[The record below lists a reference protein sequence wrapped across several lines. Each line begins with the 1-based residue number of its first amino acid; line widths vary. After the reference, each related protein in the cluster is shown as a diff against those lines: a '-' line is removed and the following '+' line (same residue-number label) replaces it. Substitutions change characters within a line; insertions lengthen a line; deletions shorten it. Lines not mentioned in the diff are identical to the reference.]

1 MNGRFSWILSRRRV
15 QPMSYLQRYEFRKN
29 KHKNE
34 VKLIRDMYLNL
45 SRTFMIW
52 YSYSKNRVHLETYK
66 TMMVSQK
73 QIKLKLIYFHK
84 LIINCYKNYV
94 NKCYEYN
101 EILLSELLKI
111 RNHSTMKVLLKLCIK
126 EKECKE
132 LMVKLDD
139 LERQINCCICFTNK
153 VNIVFTPC
161 NHAVCC
167 KECSIR
173 VSKCPICKAEVECA
187 KKIFL

>member
-29 KHKNE
+29 KRKNE
-34 VKLIRDMYLNL
+34 IKDVYLKL
-45 SRTFMIW
+45 SRSFMFW

-66 TMMVSQK
+66 AVLLTQNGK
-73 QIKLKLIYFHK
+73 KLKLICFHK
-84 LIINCYKNYV
+84 LLINCYKNYA

-101 EILLSELLKI
+101 EILLSELQKLKDY
-111 RNHSTMKVLLKLCIK
+111 STMRVLLRLCIK
-126 EKECKE
+126 EKECKNLE
-132 LMVKLDD
+132 VKLDD
-139 LERQINCCICFTNK
+139 LQSQINCCICFTNK
-153 VNIVFTPC
+153 INIVFTPC

-167 KECSIR
+167 KECSMR
-173 VSKCPICKAEVECA
+173 VSKCPICNAEVEFS